1 MSDWIDL
8 SPPEMPPWWGNQS
21 VDLSRNQSAVV
32 VVSLPINDDPDLPVN
47 DDPDQSFEREI
58 GSPSSVL
65 SASDGMLLGIGM
77 TASFVIVVLV
87 AVYVT
92 RW

>member
-8 SPPEMPPWWGNQS
+8 SPTEMPPWWGNQS
-21 VDLSRNQSAVV
+21 SYLSQNQSAAM
-32 VVSLPINDDPDLPVN
+32 VVSLTVNEDPDPV
-47 DDPDQSFEREI
+47 FEREI
-58 GSPSSVL
+58 ESPSSSL

-77 TASFVIVVLV
+77 TAGFVIVVVV
-87 AVYVT
+87 AVYAT